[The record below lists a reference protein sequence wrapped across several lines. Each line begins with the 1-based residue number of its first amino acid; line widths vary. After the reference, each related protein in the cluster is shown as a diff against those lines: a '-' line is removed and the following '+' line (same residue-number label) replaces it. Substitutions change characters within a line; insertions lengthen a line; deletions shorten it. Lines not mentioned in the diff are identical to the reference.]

1 MLRAAFS
8 QCLRSTASSSS
19 AHSAALHT
27 SAVRCAGQAGRL
39 TAAQR
44 SRKRKVKE
52 IAASDGRPHVVLG
65 HKPGDE
71 AKWTKCDLAKVI
83 ITEEDIQ
90 AAPIPSPVADLRA
103 GIETPTYYNY
113 GVGTRERDLLFYTLP
128 PLTTERVSRRSIMQ
142 GVISPASNFESA
154 DAKEQRKATTFA
166 RVVDLRNANAR
177 GIAYENRRRIIA
189 AFSTPENPEDPG
201 RPEVQ
206 AALMTLRIRNIW
218 THLKRCKADFMNRR
232 NLRILVHQR
241 AKILRYLKKKDVG
254 RYDTILER
262 LGLEPE
268 AVEGELVV

>member
-8 QCLRSTASSSS
+8 QCVRSSASSSS
-19 AHSAALHT
+19 THSAALHT
-27 SAVRCAGQAGRL
+27 SAIRAQPGRL

-44 SRKRKVKE
+44 SKKRKPKE
-52 IAASDGRPHVVLG
+52 IAVSDGRPHVVLG
-65 HKPGDE
+65 HRTGDE
-71 AKWTKCDLAKVI
+71 AKWLKCDLAKVI

-90 AAPIPSPVADLRA
+90 ASPIPKPFVNVHE
-103 GIETPTYYNY
+103 GVQTPTYYNY
-113 GVGTRERDLLFYTLP
+113 GVGMGEEELLFEALPTLTYERRQKQSSHY
-128 PLTTERVSRRSIMQ
+128 PLPDLE
-142 GVISPASNFESA
+142 
-154 DAKEQRKATTFA
+154 AKEVQKATMFA
-166 RVVDLRNANAR
+166 RLVDLRNANAR
-177 GIAYENRRRIIA
+177 GIAYENRRRIIT

-218 THLKRCKADFMNRR
+218 SHLTRCKKDFMNRR
-232 NLRILVHQR
+232 NLRILIHQR

-262 LGLEPE
+262 LGLEPA